1 MGADRNVMVSSAIA
15 RLGVETG
22 AMGADR
28 NTLPRVPAPGRGV
41 ETGAMGADRNESI
54 GLLGQ

>member
-1 MGADRNVMVSSAIA
+1 MN
-15 RLGVETG
+15 LKGVETG

-41 ETGAMGADRNESI
+41 ETGAMGADRNASI